1 MAKTNQNSTPMF
13 GEKSPDFLDGYT
25 LPVERTS
32 KYESAR
38 KAAIDA
44 IQKFG
49 LQESDFWIKKVLGW
63 KKDKIVYTN
72 LILSYSACLKINAKM
87 PDARKFDPESVDQ
100 GSGAD
105 GGVLF
110 IYRSKK
116 QGVFVTGE
124 ASRFNVGNCPYPGAS
139 AEKRLFCRVVT
150 RLSGLY
156 EEGIYSEVESEDFRA
171 PAGQGQNQA
180 KAPTPQAPQ
189 IGTQAPAQA
198 STAPQPQAK
207 PSTAAKSDKLRVAKL
222 AEAIAKTKTD
232 LDTLLGYYGV
242 ANLQDLS
249 DDNLAHCERI
259 IFGRMKDMPEEE
271 QATSMSLAA
280 QLVLGTAPKAET
292 EPVASSAPATEAEPD
307 AEAEAEAETAVGD
320 VVYMCVDTAPKN
332 FQGLN
337 GKTLDE
343 IGAKM
348 LKALYGRKDAVGKQY
363 VSDELNNAI
372 ATYLTA

>member
-87 PDARKFDPESVDQ
+87 PANRQFDPECVDQ

-110 IYRSKK
+110 LYRSKE

-198 STAPQPQAK
+198 SVAPQPQAK

-242 ANLQDLS
+242 ENLQDLS

-271 QATSMSLAA
+271 QAQPEMSLAA
-280 QLVLGTAPKAET
+280 QLVLGSAPKAAS
-292 EPVASSAPATEAEPD
+292 EPEMASMPEAEEESAPD
-307 AEAEAEAETAVGD
+307 NETAAGD
-320 VVYMCVDTAPKN
+320 VIYMCVDTAPKS

-343 IGAKM
+343 IGVKM
-348 LKALYGRKDAVGKQY
+348 LKALYGRKNSVGKQY
-363 VSDELNNAI
+363 VSDELNAAI
-372 ATYLTA
+372 TAYLTA